1 MSGCPELEK
10 LDYENIR
17 KNYSRNTINNI
28 KRSYNKILKNKIVFD
43 KIDSH
48 EFNDNLLCKII
59 KVSKTKLLDNKH
71 SIYVDK
77 IKEAFLTEIYNKM
90 NFTCNGIYFNK
101 KLVAYRINAIY
112 NKGKYCFD
120 AAYSRKFR
128 KYNLGI
134 LSMDYSIENSCSKK
148 LFYQCEGTGI
158 DSYKL
163 KFTKK
168 VCKIYNVLYKGN
180 TLKSGLIYKKRLSV
194 NKHIENNFL
203 KEMNEK
209 IPQDKF
215 N

>member
-1 MSGCPELEK
+1 
-10 LDYENIR
+10 
-17 KNYSRNTINNI
+17 
-28 KRSYNKILKNKIVFD
+28 
-43 KIDSH
+43 
-48 EFNDNLLCKII
+48 LCVII

-77 IKEAFLTEIYNKM
+77 IKEVFIKEIYNKM
-90 NFTCNGIYFNK
+90 NFNCNGIYFNK
-101 KLVAYRINAIY
+101 KLVAYRTNTIY

-120 AAYSRKFR
+120 AAFSREFR

-134 LSMDYSIENSCSKK
+134 LSVDFSIEDSCSKK
-148 LFYQCEGTGI
+148 LVYQCEGTGI

-180 TLKSGLIYKKRLSV
+180 TLKSGIIYKTNLSV
-194 NKHIENNFL
+194 NTHIENNFL
-203 KEMNEK
+203 KELNEK
-209 IPQDKF
+209 IPQGKF